1 MTNTVTAL
9 SNVVTGSALWGEIAP
24 AMPFLGAMILFA
36 FSYYVFRR
44 IVRKAPKGK
53 TGI

>member
-1 MTNTVTAL
+1 MTNTVSAL
-9 SNVVTGSALWGEIAP
+9 TQVVTSASLWEAIAP

-44 IVRKAPKGK
+44 IVKKAPKGK
-53 TGI
+53 SGI